1 MKERKT
7 DSGRER
13 ERAIRRERD
22 YCDST
27 EFVFLGRD
35 LHNTEPM
42 YIYYAECTYVMW
54 SCVCVCAVAD
64 KNFRRITLNNKR
76 GNFLHA
82 VYH

>member
-27 EFVFLGRD
+27 KFVFLGRD

-54 SCVCVCAVAD
+54 SCVCVCVLLLI
-64 KNFRRITLNNKR
+64 RI
-76 GNFLHA
+76 FDE
-82 VYH
+82 